1 MYTMPP
7 DRDLIVDTLPDY
19 PHVSLAQGAG
29 HAFRFASILG
39 RVLGELAVDGA
50 TAYNIAPFAV
60 DRPLLTMENPPRAFE
75 MYLRYNEQ
83 TRGASAYVPSHAP

>member
-7 DRDLIVDTLPDY
+7 DRDLIVDTLPAY
-19 PHVSLAQGAG
+19 PRVSLAQGAG
-29 HAFRFASILG
+29 LAFKFASILG
-39 RVLGELAVDGA
+39 RVLSDLAVDGA

-60 DRPLLTMENPPRAFE
+60 DRPLLTMENPPCAFE

-83 TRGASAYVPSHAP
+83 TRGKPAHAQSR